1 MYYERMLRGP
11 IKGVLAE
18 ELRRSSRMK
27 TAYERDLR
35 QLPVGCLVERVI
47 NGYHYIY
54 LVKREKGRV
63 RSLYL
68 GQVSDAKKQR
78 YAAAKKKRA
87 QLRHLL
93 SRVKKQIRYLKGVL
107 RGKEPI

>member
-1 MYYERMLRGP
+1 MARGP

-18 ELRRSSRMK
+18 ELRRSSQMK
-27 TAYERDLR
+27 KAYERDLR
-35 QLPVGCLVERVI
+35 RLPAGCLVERVI
-47 NGYHYIY
+47 SGRSYVY

-63 RSLYL
+63 KSFYI
-68 GQVSDAKKQR
+68 GKMADAKKRR

-93 SRVKKQIRYLKGVL
+93 SRVKKQIRYLEGVL

>member
-1 MYYERMLRGP
+1 MERGP

-18 ELRRSSRMK
+18 ELRRSSHMK

-47 NGYHYIY
+47 SGRPYVY

-63 RSLYL
+63 KSFYL
-68 GQVSDAKKQR
+68 GQISDEKKR
-78 YAAAKKKRA
+78 HYAAAKKKRA

-93 SRVKKQIRYLKGVL
+93 SRVKKQIRYLQGAL